1 MQDKVDKFEKPA
13 KPEKKDG
20 KPKVEINS
28 KVKPQVKSDISKS
41 LYKTEVEVISKPT
54 VTNNVTNKNSS
65 NQLQQNNEYFQQVL
79 YF

>member
-28 KVKPQVKSDISKS
+28 KVKPQVKSDISNHYIK
-41 LYKTEVEVISKPT
+41 LRLKLFL
-54 VTNNVTNKNSS
+54 
-65 NQLQQNNEYFQQVL
+65 NQQ
-79 YF
+79 